1 MSQPRPAN
9 PEFWTA
15 GGLNPADLAVVR
27 KALGEPAARCPGSQ
41 LSPPSLPPPSLVVL
55 CGLPGTGK
63 SYFAQE
69 LTARAPFVWVNSD
82 RTRKSLISAPRYTR
96 GEHRR
101 VFAVMHAI
109 TRELLAAGRSVV
121 FDATNLN
128 EAVRLPLYDV
138 AAEAGVEPILV
149 RFTAEPLLV
158 RRRLLDR
165 SHGVGDAAGSDAD
178 WRIYSRMAVADQPVP
193 RPHLLVSRPEQAA
206 PVLEEVLRCTG
217 WASDSET

>member
-1 MSQPRPAN
+1 MSQPRPVN

-27 KALGEPAARCPGSQ
+27 QALGEPAARYVDSQ
-41 LSPPSLPPPSLVVL
+41 LPPPSLVVL

-63 SYFAQE
+63 SYFAQK
-69 LTARAPFVWVNSD
+69 LTARAPFIWVNSD

-128 EAVRLPLYDV
+128 EAVRLPLYEV

-149 RFTAEPLLV
+149 RFTAEPQLV

-165 SHGVGDAAGSDAD
+165 SHGVGDAAESDAD
-178 WRIYSRMAVADQPVP
+178 WRIYSRMVVADQPVP

-206 PVLEEVLRCTG
+206 PVLEQVLRRTG
-217 WASDSET
+217 WASESAT

>member
-1 MSQPRPAN
+1 MSQPQSAN

-27 KALGEPAARCPGSQ
+27 KVLGEPAAQYPGSQ
-41 LSPPSLPPPSLVVL
+41 LLSPSLVIL

-69 LTARAPFVWVNSD
+69 LTARAPFIWVNSD
-82 RTRKSLISAPRYTR
+82 RTRKSLISVPRYTR

-128 EAVRLPLYDV
+128 EAVRLPLYEV
-138 AAEAGVEPILV
+138 AAEAGVEPVLV
-149 RFTAEPLLV
+149 RFTAEPHLV

-165 SHGVGDAAGSDAD
+165 SHGVGDAAASDAD

-206 PVLEEVLRCTG
+206 PVLEEVLRRTG
-217 WASDSET
+217 WASESAT